1 MTDPAHTQAAYAVRF
16 DWGPTGAEAVGTDAD
31 IAVVVD
37 VLSFTTTLTV
47 AVERGMTVFPYAWAD
62 AGAAQ
67 YAAEQDA
74 VLAVGRFEGRH
85 EANQV
90 SLSPASMAAVE
101 GVQRVVL
108 PSPNGSSICFGLAD
122 TGLTV
127 VGACLRNRSAVAAWI
142 DPKIRD
148 GARVAVV
155 AAGERWLNG
164 TLRPGLEDLW
174 GAGALLSALSP
185 AHPSPEARHAQRAF
199 EAARNDLPEE
209 LSACASGS
217 ELVRAGFAED
227 VALAAQID
235 VSAAVPVLAGG
246 AFSDGSSYKIDP
258 PL

>member
-16 DWGPTGAEAVGTDAD
+16 DWGPTGAAAIGSDAD

-47 AVERGMTVFPYAWAD
+47 AVERGMTVFPYAWKD
-62 AGAAQ
+62 AGATQ

-74 VLAVGRFEGRH
+74 VLAVGRFEGGG
-85 EANQV
+85 EAGQV
-90 SLSPASMAAVE
+90 SLSPAAMASVD

-127 VGACLRNRSAVAAWI
+127 VGACLRNRRAVARWVRRR
-142 DPKIRD
+142 IRD

-155 AAGERWLNG
+155 AAGERWPDG
-164 TLRPGLEDLW
+164 SLRPGLEDLL
-174 GAGALLSALSP
+174 GAGAVLAALDP
-185 AHPSPEARHAQRAF
+185 AHASPEARQAQRAF
-199 EAARNDLPEE
+199 EAAGKDVPDQ
-209 LSACASGS
+209 LSACASGV

-227 VALAAQID
+227 VAMASQID
-235 VSAAVPVLAGG
+235 VSAAVPVLAGRS
-246 AFSDGSSYKIDP
+246 FSDGSSYKIAP